1 MKRNKGMALLVVM
14 LLLALMATLAI
25 GINQF
30 WYSAFNRTLNQQAH
44 IQAKWHLLGGE
55 IFARQWLA
63 ESLQN
68 QTVVHFGQRWA
79 QPGQALHTE
88 DASIGI
94 SFRDAQAC
102 FNINT
107 LNYRFAKAEKLPE
120 ISQPTLDENTPPVF
134 RADIARQVFDALLV
148 NLGFTADQI
157 RQLGDSIEAQL
168 TSGKV
173 AFSDISE
180 LRPFPGVNR
189 ERFMRLKP
197 LLCALPAQKSAININ
212 TLGYEQLPLL
222 QALFLN
228 KAPQDALQPLLAAR
242 PANGWEDIHDPAL
255 QEILLTLHLPP
266 LEGEKLLATRSHYFY
281 ARLTTENDRGGY
293 QLQSL
298 LHYKRQKVGVIDR
311 QIRYVGSSDE

>member
-44 IQAKWHLLGGE
+44 IQAKWQLLGGE

-68 QTVVHFGQRWA
+68 QTAVHFGQRWA
-79 QPGQALHTE
+79 QPGQALRTE
-88 DASIGI
+88 DGSIGI
-94 SFRDAQAC
+94 TFRDAQAC

-107 LNYRFAKAEKLPE
+107 LNYRFRAPEKPPE
-120 ISQPTLDENTPPVF
+120 IPPPMTEESTTPVF
-134 RADIARQVFDALLV
+134 RADIARQVFDALLA
-148 NLGFTADQI
+148 NLGFTAAQTK
-157 RQLGDSIEAQL
+157 QLGDSIEARL
-168 TSGKV
+168 TSGKM

-180 LRPFPGVNR
+180 LRPLPGVSR
-189 ERFMRLKP
+189 ERFLQLKP
-197 LLCALPAQKSAININ
+197 LLCALPAQKSEININ
-212 TLGYEQLPLL
+212 TLGEPQLPLL

-228 KAPQDALQPLLAAR
+228 QATRDALQPLLAAR
-242 PANGWEDIHDPAL
+242 PPDGWEDINDPAF
-255 QEILLTLHLPP
+255 QETLLALGLPP

-281 ARLTTENDRGGY
+281 AQLTTESDRGSY
-293 QLQSL
+293 QLQSFL
-298 LHYKRQKVGVIDR
+298 RYERQKISVIDR
-311 QIRYVGSSDE
+311 QIKHGEQQ